1 MEKPVVRVADGTKVN
16 QLASDALDALIAS
29 GDYSNAMELNA
40 RLMSATT
47 DEDFVRHI
55 MTFVEVLI
63 G

>member
-1 MEKPVVRVADGTKVN
+1 MEKPVVRVADGTNVN
-16 QLASDALDALIAS
+16 QLASDALDALLAS
-29 GDYSNAMELNA
+29 GDYSNAMELHS

-47 DEDFVRHI
+47 DEDSVRHI